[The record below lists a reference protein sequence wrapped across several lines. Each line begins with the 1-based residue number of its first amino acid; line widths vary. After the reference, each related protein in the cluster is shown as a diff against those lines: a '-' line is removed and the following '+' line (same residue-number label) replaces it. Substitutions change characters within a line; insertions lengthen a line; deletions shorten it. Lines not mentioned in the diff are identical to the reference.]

1 MKKLFLYFLKGLL
14 FTVPLG
20 VTVYVVY
27 RVFGF
32 IDGLL
37 PIKTPGLGFVVTI
50 IIITLIGVL
59 SSFIFTKSLMS
70 LIDRMFKQLPFI
82 KLLYSALKD
91 LMGALA
97 GEKKVFNKPV
107 MVTLLPQS
115 NAKVFGFIT
124 GEDLSNFGLK
134 DYVSVFLPQAYN
146 ISGNLIMIPKAQV
159 TPLDKDGSEVMAFII
174 SAGVTGS
181 ENSKHPTVK
190 LELDK

>member
-20 VTVYVVY
+20 VTIYVVY
-27 RVFGF
+27 MVFRF
-32 IDGLL
+32 IDDLL

-50 IIITLIGVL
+50 IIITIIGFL
-59 SSFIFTKSLMS
+59 SSVVFTKGLLG
-70 LIDRMFKQLPFI
+70 LIDMAFNKLPFI

-124 GEDLSNFGLK
+124 REDLNTFGLK
-134 DYVSVFLPQAYN
+134 EHISVYLPQAYN
-146 ISGNLIMIPKAQV
+146 IGGNLIMVTKEQV
-159 TPLDKDGSEVMAFII
+159 TLLDKDGSEVMAFIL

-181 ENSKHPTVK
+181 ENIKQPPVNLK
-190 LELDK
+190 E